1 MTEATIKIDKPK
13 AIVKTSAS
21 MTLNLGNYQSA
32 RIEAGIELPCEIEN
46 VPQEFDRAWAMVE
59 RQLNV
64 KVNEIKQGTNN
75 G

>member
-1 MTEATIKIDKPK
+1 MSEKKIEKPK
-13 AIVKTSAS
+13 AIVKAGAS

-32 RIEAGIELPCEIEN
+32 RVEAGIELPCDIED

-59 RQLNV
+59 RQLNL
-64 KVNEIKQGTNN
+64 KVSEIKQGTNN